1 MDQPV
6 HPAAPVFADLGGSG
20 VFRLCALAHPAIA
33 RMLQPQRPAHQLLH
47 QRVQRLAAAALH
59 GNAHEDQ
66 AKIGIEH
73 RIAGA
78 VGKGH
83 GADIVHGLLRRFAA
97 QMQRRPAQA
106 GIMHQHIAPSD
117 HAAVAVAQQLVRL
130 ILQQRVGAGADLL
143 LSREGGEA
151 LADGLVQ
158 IKNALSAEGHEGRPG
173 KELAQRRDI
182 VAGVLPGR
190 QPGDGI
196 GAAIGLLLHQLIMM
210 KHAERGG
217 GKAALRDKSLNMLV
231 QSRKIRHD
239 EASFLDAEMIRM
251 GQS

>member
-1 MDQPV
+1 
-6 HPAAPVFADLGGSG
+6 
-20 VFRLCALAHPAIA
+20 
-33 RMLQPQRPAHQLLH
+33 
-47 QRVQRLAAAALH
+47 
-59 GNAHEDQ
+59 
-66 AKIGIEH
+66 
-73 RIAGA
+73 
-78 VGKGH
+78 
-83 GADIVHGLLRRFAA
+83 
-97 QMQRRPAQA
+97 
-106 GIMHQHIAPSD
+106 MHQHIAPSD

-143 LSREGGEA
+143 LARKGGKA
-151 LADGLVQ
+151 PANGLVQ
-158 IKNALSAEGHEGRPG
+158 IKNTLSAKDHKGRPG